1 VRKPLFV
8 FLLMTLLLIH
18 FVSAEDLLIQSDE
31 KEYLLVSGEKVT
43 VLLEADNTILQKLGF
58 HLSDVIDDD
67 TIQSLTLSEAD
78 LQPLRFV
85 LDTLGANG
93 PTQRGEILQANAHL
107 FEKSDITTRLK
118 SLGLPADNILARID
132 KKGYSFV
139 VVDAT
144 EKLSDY
150 NASRSNVAVERLGLW
165 LQDAKRSC
173 SEERE

>member
-1 VRKPLFV
+1 MRKPLFV
-8 FLLMTLLLIH
+8 FLLMILVILH
-18 FVSAEDLLIQSDE
+18 FVSAEDVFIQSDE

-43 VLLEADNTILQKLGF
+43 VLLEADNTILQQLGF
-58 HLSDVIDDD
+58 HLSDVINDD
-67 TIQSLTLSEAD
+67 TIQSLTLSETD

-93 PTQRGEILQANAHL
+93 LRAQRGKILQANAHL

-118 SLGLPADNILARID
+118 SLGLPADKILARID

-150 NASRSNVAVERLGLW
+150 DASRSYVAVERLGLW
-165 LQDAKRSC
+165 LQDAKMVL
-173 SEERE
+173 